1 MRRIA
6 PGVYDDDEGGLHL
19 VLPELL
25 DGHGYADTPANRATL
40 IASAREV
47 FGDSL
52 EVDD

>member
-1 MRRIA
+1 MKRIA
-6 PGVYDDDEGGLHL
+6 AGVYDDGDGAMHL

-25 DGHGYADTPANRATL
+25 DAHGYADTPDNRATL
-40 IASAREV
+40 IEAAREV